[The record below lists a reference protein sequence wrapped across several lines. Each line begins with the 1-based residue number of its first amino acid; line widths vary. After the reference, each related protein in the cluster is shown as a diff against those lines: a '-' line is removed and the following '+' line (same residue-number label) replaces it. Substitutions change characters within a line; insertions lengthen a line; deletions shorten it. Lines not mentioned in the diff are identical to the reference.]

1 MKRPAMNRRKTS
13 EAPDRPA
20 ILAIVAAVLL
30 VSSGARIAALSVRH
44 AGTGQ
49 AVPTRTDLDLS
60 RRRVALLQSE
70 QALAA
75 TRKPY
80 VVVDLA
86 ARTLR
91 YGLMG
96 MDVHQVPLAAAEA
109 YGLRPVPAGEAPE
122 PRLLAGIVTL
132 KEKERDPRLTPL
144 TPAQIE
150 AGATDEDAADVLP
163 PEAPASYGLIFQQ
176 GVVMRVSGLGEGGT
190 AGLLSSIAGWWR
202 RLWGAGPRGSGNPG
216 LRLVVTL
223 EENAARDVYRS
234 LVPGQRLVIAPPPG
248 FVLPDAGQEAP
259 AAIRPGRAAPPP
271 KEPPTTTPGVPFRIP
286 PPVESPPAVTP
297 EEAQPPAGAPPEAAP
312 PPEEAP
318 LPEGEDW
325 VPVDPEEDAPPPAD
339 QPPAG
344 DPPGA

>member
-1 MKRPAMNRRKTS
+1 MRRPAVNIGNAGG
-13 EAPDRPA
+13 APGLPVA
-20 ILAIVAAVLL
+20 ASIAAAVLL
-30 VSSGARIAALSVRH
+30 MLAAAGIAAPPARH
-44 AGTGQ
+44 AGTGP
-49 AVPTRTDLDLS
+49 AAPTRADLDLS
-60 RRRVALLQSE
+60 RRRVAVLQSE

-109 YGLRPVPAGEAPE
+109 YGLRPAPPGEAPD

-144 TPAQIE
+144 TTAQIE

-163 PEAPASYGLIFQQ
+163 PEAPASYGLLFQQ
-176 GVVMRVSGLGEGGT
+176 GVVMRVSGSGEGT
-190 AGLLSSIAGWWR
+190 AGLLSSVAGWWR

-216 LRLVVTL
+216 LRVFVRL
-223 EENAARDVYRS
+223 EENAAREVYRS
-234 LVPGQRLVIAPPPG
+234 LVPGQRLVLVPPSG
-248 FVLPDAGQEAP
+248 FLLPDAGQEP
-259 AAIRPGRAAPPP
+259 PGAIRPGRPAPPP
-271 KEPPTTTPGVPFRIP
+271 KEPPTTEPGVPFRIP

-297 EEAQPPAGAPPEAAP
+297 EAAPP

-318 LPEGEDW
+318 APEEGTLPEGEDW
-325 VPVDPEEDAPPPAD
+325 VPVDPEEDAEPPAD
-339 QPPAG
+339 APAPES
-344 DPPGA
+344 PPGA